1 MPINVAKMTVDTHK
15 SLNGEGAVGLLS
27 GPSSEVSPVH
37 AIFLLHR
44 ESASGRLWM
53 TRGLSLHSID
63 FQEGSIVGCSG
74 FVELGEGLVGER
86 QFSIND
92 WAEVVPKDS
101 LADNDALVVVSRALC
116 SAALTAERDGDW
128 MVNFVEG
135 GGSAVGDPI
144 GETPIDSMGA
154 VIKEQVSVDDV
165 RTWFERAAVSGLIA
179 DVPSGCDR
187 ESLGLKPSELRLLSC
202 VEQDGSVG
210 SLFMEI
216 GSDGW
221 GDLGVLW
228 CLGLVRIAAADD
240 GPDTVERAADPIP
253 PVADALQPDPDSEE
267 LEDEA
272 DEEPAGGPP
281 EGERRRSER
290 RVARTSRDVPKRPT
304 EERRKRDRRAPSG
317 DGRKRDPKRRRL
329 DPRRVALKRAP
340 FESPPDLMEKHL
352 DEAHSV
358 LTSVSPEFMFRI
370 RKEEHL
376 AREAIEQ
383 RYHKMVTR
391 YHPDRYRTHS
401 QSVKVLA
408 EACFTAVSDAFHRL
422 KDPAYL
428 NDLRIRIIE
437 KETGKKVITD
447 KTRAAAKVDFAKADA
462 LFKQKRFVEAR
473 SLAQRALEGDPDRW
487 QYAYLALRAG
497 YRSGT
502 VPISEVEPGILSLQG
517 MTTIEKAD
525 QLYTLGE
532 MILKE
537 GDETKAYKLFR
548 QAVSLDERNVGANRR
563 LRLKDRRQ
571 REQDKSSSGG
581 LFGGLFRGKRG

>member
-1 MPINVAKMTVDTHK
+1 MAVDTHK
-15 SLNGEGAVGLLS
+15 SLNSAGAIGLVS

-44 ESASGRLWM
+44 ASASGRLWM

-63 FQEGSIVGCSG
+63 FQDGSIVGCSG
-74 FVELGEGLVGER
+74 FVELGEGLTGER
-86 QFSIND
+86 NFSIND
-92 WAEVVPKDS
+92 WAEVVPEDS
-101 LADNDALVVVSRALC
+101 ISDCDALVVVSRALC
-116 SAALTAERDGDW
+116 SAALAAERDGDW

-135 GGSAVGDPI
+135 GASAADGPI
-144 GETPIDSMGA
+144 GETPIDSMRA
-154 VIKEQVSVDDV
+154 VIKSQVPVDDI
-165 RTWFERAAVSGLIA
+165 RAWFERAAISGLTA
-179 DVPSGCDR
+179 DVPSDCER
-187 ESLGLKPSELRLLSC
+187 ESLGLSASEIRLLSC
-202 VEQDGSVG
+202 VESDGSVG

-216 GSDGW
+216 GADGW
-221 GDLGVLW
+221 GDLGVLSH
-228 CLGLVRIAAADD
+228 LGLVRIAAVDAATDA
-240 GPDTVERAADPIP
+240 GESAADPIP
-253 PVADALQPDPDSEE
+253 DPVAAMDSEPDSEE
-267 LEDEA
+267 LEDEV
-272 DEEPAGGPP
+272 EEESATVPSG
-281 EGERRRSER
+281 GERRRSER
-290 RVARTSRDVPKRPT
+290 RASRTSRDVPNRPT
-304 EERRKRDRRAPSG
+304 EERRKRERRAPSG

-340 FESPPDLMEKHL
+340 FESPPELMEKHL
-352 DEAHSV
+352 EEAHTV
-358 LTSVSPEFMFRI
+358 LKSVSPEFMFRI

-422 KDPAYL
+422 KDPAYMG
-428 NDLRIRIIE
+428 DLRIRIIE

-462 LFKQKRFVEAR
+462 LFKQKRFAEAR
-473 SLAQRALEGDPDRW
+473 SLAQRAQEGDPDRW

-502 VPISEVEPGILSLQG
+502 MPISDVEPGILSLQG
-517 MTTIEKAD
+517 MTTVEKAE

-537 GDETKAYKLFR
+537 GDEVKAYKLFN

-571 REQDKSSSGG
+571 REQDKTSSGG

>member
-1 MPINVAKMTVDTHK
+1 MEKMAVDTLK
-15 SLNGEGAVGLLS
+15 SLNVAGAIGLLA

-44 ESASGRLWM
+44 ALASGRLWM

-63 FQEGSIVGCSG
+63 FHDGLIVGCSG
-74 FVELGEGLVGER
+74 FVELGDRLTGER
-86 QFSIND
+86 HFSINE
-92 WAEVVPKDS
+92 WASLVPEEASVDC
-101 LADNDALVVVSRALC
+101 DALVVISRALC
-116 SAALTAERDGDW
+116 GAALKAEQDGDW

-135 GGSAVGDPI
+135 GASSVSGNI
-144 GETPIDSMGA
+144 GETPTASLGT
-154 VIKEQVSVDDV
+154 VIRERVSVDEV
-165 RTWFERAAVSGLIA
+165 RTWFERAAIPGLAA
-179 DVPSGCDR
+179 DVPSDCER
-187 ESLGLKPSELRLLSC
+187 TALGLNPSEQRLLSC
-202 VEQDGSVG
+202 VENDGSVG

-228 CLGLVRIAAADD
+228 RLGLIRIASADD
-240 GPDTVERAADPIP
+240 GAAEKE
-253 PVADALQPDPDSEE
+253 VASDSTPEPFESMGPEPDSEE
-267 LEDEA
+267 LEEQLSEEA
-272 DEEPAGGPP
+272 AELPSER
-281 EGERRRSER
+281 ERRRSER
-290 RVARTSRDVPKRPT
+290 RTATTSRDVPKRPT
-304 EERRKRDRRAPSG
+304 EERRKRDRRSSSG
-317 DGRKRDPKRRRL
+317 EARKRDSKRRRL

-340 FESPPDLMEKHL
+340 FESPPELMEQHL
-352 DEAHSV
+352 DEAHAA
-358 LTSVSPEFMFRI
+358 LKSVSPEFMFRL

-408 EACFTAVSDAFHRL
+408 EACFTAVSDAFHCL
-422 KDPAYL
+422 KDPAYMSE
-428 NDLRIRIIE
+428 LRIRIIE

-447 KTRAAAKVDFAKADA
+447 KTRATAKVDFAKADA
-462 LFKQKRFVEAR
+462 LFKQKRFDEAR
-473 SLAQRALEGDPDRW
+473 TLAQRAQEGDPDRW

-497 YRSGT
+497 YRSGLL
-502 VPISEVEPGILSLQG
+502 PIGEVEPGILSLQG
-517 MTTIEKAD
+517 MTTVEKAD

-532 MILKE
+532 MMLKE
-537 GDETKAYKLFR
+537 GDEKKAYKLFH